1 MRYDENMI
9 GRFWAKHDTRR
20 SFILDE
26 RKVEVKRWEVGE
38 QNYIKMI

>member
-26 RKVEVKRWEVGE
+26 RKMEVKDGKLGSEIISR
-38 QNYIKMI
+38 